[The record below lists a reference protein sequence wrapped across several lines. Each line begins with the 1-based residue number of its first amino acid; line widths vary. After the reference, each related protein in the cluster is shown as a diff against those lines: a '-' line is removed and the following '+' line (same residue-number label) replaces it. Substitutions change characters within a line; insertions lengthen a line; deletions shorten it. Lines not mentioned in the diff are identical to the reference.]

1 MRIEIDFDNKTIE
14 VKDSSTLGELVDK
27 LKELKLE
34 WKEFKLKV
42 GVEYISYPWIY
53 PWTNPWLPP
62 WPTYIV
68 TQPVIED
75 PNITPYIPPYHITC
89 GASAGA
95 TDKILTEFL
104 D

>member
-14 VKDSSTLGELVDK
+14 VKDSTTLGELVDK

-42 GVEYISYPWIY
+42 GVEYIPYPWVY
-53 PWTNPWLPP
+53 PHI
-62 WPTYIV
+62 TYV
-68 TQPVIED
+68 TQPWIAQ
-75 PNITPYIPPYHITC
+75 PSTSPYEPPFHITC
-89 GASAGA
+89 GASVGA